1 MKDQKARA
9 IKRTVG
15 MLALASIVPFLVM
28 ALFTYV
34 SLQMLAYAGM
44 ALFAGYIIYI
54 IYSINLTRIE
64 YEDGLEVSLKTI
76 KE

>member
-1 MKDQKARA
+1 MKDQKVRA

-15 MLALASIVPFLVM
+15 MLALVSIAPVLIM

-44 ALFAGYIIYI
+44 ALFAGYMIYI

-64 YEDGLEVSLKTI
+64 YEDGLKVSLRTG